1 MNLGQTGFSPR
12 RKWTVHFL
20 PSHLSSSESL
30 GSIRRSA
37 KKRKM
42 QKRSSSNS
50 SVFRNSSNQSEYTD
64 REPISSNRNG
74 GVPQATIQAIGKS
87 LSSDLRIGHGHG
99 SYPDGPLHY
108 GDSGIDQS
116 ERRRNDQSNHR
127 KPGRPPVIHSYS
139 ERFARKN
146 QSTSHGLSQSMSH
159 RPSSLP
165 DYHPDHSLQMTVPS
179 HRQVSPTKSA
189 PPQSDQSETR
199 LDPLQNPRKELDIVL
214 ERLNPL
220 SKE

>member
-1 MNLGQTGFSPR
+1 
-12 RKWTVHFL
+12 
-20 PSHLSSSESL
+20 
-30 GSIRRSA
+30 
-37 KKRKM
+37 M

-50 SVFRNSSNQSEYTD
+50 SVFRNSSNQSEYKDPVPTG
-64 REPISSNRNG
+64 SNRS

-87 LSSDLRIGHGHG
+87 LSSDLRIGQG
-99 SYPDGPLHY
+99 YPDGPLHY

-146 QSTSHGLSQSMSH
+146 QSMGHGLSQSMSH

-199 LDPLQNPRKELDIVL
+199 LDPLQNPRKELDTVL

-220 SKE
+220 SKERFCHKYDVIMK